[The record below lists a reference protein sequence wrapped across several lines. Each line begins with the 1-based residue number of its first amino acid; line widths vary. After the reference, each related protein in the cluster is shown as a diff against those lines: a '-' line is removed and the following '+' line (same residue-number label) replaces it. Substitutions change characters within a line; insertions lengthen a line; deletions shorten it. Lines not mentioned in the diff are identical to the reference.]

1 MPRLA
6 FIFLGAALAVGA
18 SAKIVTKTVDYTEG
32 GTALEGFLAY
42 DDSIQ
47 GKRPVV
53 IVVHDWNSID
63 DYERS
68 RCEMLAKLGYVAFA
82 ADIYGKAVRPKNA
95 AESSQAAGK
104 LYADNAL
111 LRSRLQAAIK
121 QAANLPHADS
131 TKMAMIGY
139 CFGGACSLEAAR
151 MGAPLRGAVSFHGSL
166 RTSNPAK
173 AGVVKAKVLVL
184 HGDADPLVPKEQV
197 EAFKKEMSDA
207 KVDLEFIGYPGAV
220 HSFTIKGS
228 EAAGNPAVAYNAE
241 ADTKSWEA
249 MKRFFDAIFK

>member
-6 FIFLGAALAVGA
+6 FILVGAALAVGA
-18 SAKIVTKTVDYTEG
+18 SAKIVTKNVEYSEG
-32 GTALEGFLAY
+32 GTSLEGFLAY
-42 DDSIQ
+42 DDSAQ

-82 ADIYGKAVRPKNA
+82 ADIYGKSVRPKNA
-95 AESSQAAGK
+95 SESAQAAGK
-104 LYADNAL
+104 FYGDNAL
-111 LRSRLQAAIK
+111 LRSRLDAAIA
-121 QAANLPHADS
+121 QAKKLPHADS
-131 TKMAMIGY
+131 AKMAMIGY
-139 CFGGACSLEAAR
+139 CFGGACALEAAR
-151 MGAPLRGAVSFHGSL
+151 MGAALLGAVSFHGSL
-166 RTSNPAK
+166 RTTNPAK
-173 AGVVKAKVLVL
+173 PGTVKAKVLVL

-197 EAFKKEMSDA
+197 EAFKKEMADA
-207 KVDLEFIGYPGAV
+207 KVDLTFIGYPGAV

-241 ADTKSWEA
+241 ADTQSWEA